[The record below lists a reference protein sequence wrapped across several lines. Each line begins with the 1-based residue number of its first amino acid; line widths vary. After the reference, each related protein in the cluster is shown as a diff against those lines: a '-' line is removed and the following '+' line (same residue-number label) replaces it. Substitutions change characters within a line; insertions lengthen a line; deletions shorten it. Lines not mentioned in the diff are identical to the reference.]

1 MMVFTE
7 WLLPLIEAYSGEQN
21 TSRQVKKAENIRSPC
36 AYVYIYILFVCL
48 VCCFFFLSTWIQLV
62 EDGCNFLSIIITKI
76 TT

>member
-21 TSRQVKKAENIRSPC
+21 TSRQVKKAENIHSPC

-48 VCCFFFLSTWIQLV
+48 VCCFFFFVHMDTIGRRWLQFS
-62 EDGCNFLSIIITKI
+62 EHHNH
-76 TT
+76 